1 MDIALVQQYIPT
13 DPIDAFQRGLTAIRD
28 SANAGADIVIFPE
41 LSFTKF
47 FPQIPA
53 AERDGNVRELAE
65 KIPGPT
71 TESVADQAREYG
83 VVVVFNLYEKDG
95 DATYDS
101 TVVVDSDGTVLG
113 VTRMMH
119 ITQYENFYEQDYYDP
134 GDTGAPVYDTSVC
147 KLGVATC
154 YDRHFPEY
162 MRALGLGGADVVAI
176 PQAGAANEWPK
187 GMFEA
192 EVQTASFQNGYFCAL
207 ANRVGR
213 ETNVLFDG
221 SSFVTDP
228 MGRIVAQAPKGDQSL
243 LMASC
248 DLSLCES
255 APARELFM
263 KDRRPDAYDGGS
275 VSLMASKPAK
285 VETLEDYD
293 GE

>member
-13 DPIDAFQRGLTAIRD
+13 DPIDAFQRGLTAIKD
-28 SANAGADIVIFPE
+28 AANAGADIVIFPE

-53 AERDGNVRELAE
+53 SERDGNVRDLAE

-71 TESVADQAREYG
+71 TESVANQAREYG

-95 DATYDS
+95 DAAYDS

-162 MRALGLGGADVVAI
+162 MRALGLGGAEVVAI

-228 MGRIVAQAPKGDQSL
+228 MGRIVAQGPKGDQSL
-243 LMASC
+243 LMTSC

-263 KDRRPDAYDGGS
+263 KDRRPDQYDGGS